1 MKSQAAGSMAIG
13 KAKLDKPGEEGHNG
27 RLLKSVKDV
36 EKSGLDFLY
45 GINRNIYFWQSA
57 VSTSLAVVEINDNSQ
72 YHVLNPR
79 KNFRACSCRD
89 SIHFGETFF
98 MKLPPLTIGPYTV
111 PVPLIQGGMSIRV
124 STSALA
130 VPVAECGGIGTIGGS
145 SIPVEELQADIRKA
159 KKATKG
165 VIAVNIMF
173 AMKNF
178 YNLVMGSIE
187 AGVDMIITGAGF
199 SRDIFKIGR
208 ETRTP
213 IVSIV
218 STPAFAKLA
227 EKFGAAAIVVE
238 AKEAGGHLGT
248 DVALRQ
254 LFPQIR
260 EVIAKV
266 PLIAAGGI
274 TNGYEMAEMMD
285 KYGAD
290 GVQVATRF
298 VLTKECSVSDEFK
311 QTYLNA
317 KKEDVTLIRS
327 PVGLPGRALK
337 TPFVEKLLADENG
350 GMKAKECKFKCLKK
364 CDHFYCISDRL
375 IMAHDGN
382 IEDGLVFS
390 GENVYRMNEI
400 LTVREVFD
408 MFTSQAE
415 SVYKEP
421 DTSPYY

>member
-1 MKSQAAGSMAIG
+1 
-13 KAKLDKPGEEGHNG
+13 
-27 RLLKSVKDV
+27 
-36 EKSGLDFLY
+36 
-45 GINRNIYFWQSA
+45 
-57 VSTSLAVVEINDNSQ
+57 
-72 YHVLNPR
+72 
-79 KNFRACSCRD
+79 
-89 SIHFGETFF
+89 
-98 MKLPPLTIGPYTV
+98 
-111 PVPLIQGGMSIRV
+111 MSIRV

-159 KKATKG
+159 KAATKG

-208 ETRTP
+208 QTKTP

-227 EKFGAAAIVVE
+227 EKLGAAAIVVE

-254 LFPQIR
+254 LFPSIR
-260 EVIAKV
+260 KVVSKV

-298 VLTKECSVSDEFK
+298 VLTEECSVSDAFK
-311 QTYLNA
+311 QAYLNA
-317 KKEDVTLIRS
+317 KQEDVTLIRS
-327 PVGLPGRALK
+327 PVGMPGRALS
-337 TPFVEKLLADENG
+337 TPFVKKMLANEDL
-350 GMKAKECKFKCLKK
+350 MSKKCKYQCLKK
-364 CDHFYCISDRL
+364 CDHYYCISDRL
-375 IMAHDGN
+375 IKARNGD
-382 IEDGLVFS
+382 IEEGLVFT
-390 GENVYRMNEI
+390 GENVYKMKEI
-400 LTVREVFD
+400 LTVRQVFD

-421 DTSPYY
+421 VTSPYY